1 MMDRLGKTDKVVM
14 REIVQKIDK
23 AVVAE
28 RGIRLTGEQTS
39 ALQECLVEMTCTLM
53 TLEMAV
59 VMEQRKFAKQLE
71 LLKKSVVDEPLVV
84 AP

>member
-1 MMDRLGKTDKVVM
+1 MMDLGKTDTVVM

-23 AVVAE
+23 AFVAK
-28 RGIRLTGEQTS
+28 RGIRLTQNQT
-39 ALQECLVEMTCTLM
+39 AVLQDCLVEMTCNLM

-59 VMEQRKFAKQLE
+59 VMEQRKFKEKLE
-71 LLKKSVVDEPLVV
+71 LLKKSVVDEPLIV